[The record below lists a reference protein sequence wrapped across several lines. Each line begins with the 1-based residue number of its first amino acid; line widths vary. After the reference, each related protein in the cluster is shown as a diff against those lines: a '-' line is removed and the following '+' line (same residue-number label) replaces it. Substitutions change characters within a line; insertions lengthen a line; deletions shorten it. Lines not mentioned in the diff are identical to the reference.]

1 MRTETLNNVVFY
13 VSGVVF
19 ILHTVG
25 YLAPGWFVREF
36 VVPSNE
42 TEFYVDGRQFSLP
55 NVGRLTANTNDGRA
69 EGIAA
74 EDAQTENGG
83 RGAISDSP
91 VEKENHPSEGIT
103 DATNGMHQKKAVTNP
118 QQRPPVDGIMGSD
131 GTKVYPGE
139 NEGETWPTV
148 ELPNGMDLAAML
160 HNVREEMV
168 RRHTTAHYS
177 CIQSVN
183 SQLRMPQTRTRRSI
197 GLESSSGINSDKGNG
212 DHTVSNMKPVLF
224 PNPDGTIRT
233 TVESELYPSK
243 PGGLGEKTETGR
255 KQEAIPDAETPDVIT
270 ETTRVEGEVVK
281 EDGHKVN
288 LRVPP
293 ISLNKTHMAMY
304 LNCINEQFWS
314 SVDKL
319 FLKFLKLAL
328 PPAMPDNIPVPE
340 IPLPPIIN
348 ENYVKPHQV
357 QTDSADSNRYPFKPA
372 KRSIT
377 ALETVPGKPLVTDGG
392 AKHVEEGVTD
402 KTHPLLPELTQDVPP
417 RGGAPI
423 GKPVLTEGKGEQE
436 NYYIKLLLP
445 I

>member
-83 RGAISDSP
+83 RVAISDSP
-91 VEKENHPSEGIT
+91 METEKHPSEGIT

-131 GTKVYPGE
+131 GPKVYPGE
-139 NEGETWPTV
+139 KEGETWPTV

-168 RRHTTAHYS
+168 RRHTTTHYS

-183 SQLRMPQTRTRRSI
+183 SQLRMPQTRTKRSI
-197 GLESSSGINSDKGNG
+197 GLDSSSGINSDKGNG
-212 DHTVSNMKPVLF
+212 DHTVSNMR
-224 PNPDGTIRT
+224 PNPAGTIST

-243 PGGLGEKTETGR
+243 PGGLGEKAETGR
-255 KQEAIPDAETPDVIT
+255 KPDAETPDVIT

-288 LRVPP
+288 IRVPS

-328 PPAMPDNIPVPE
+328 PPPMPDNLPVPE
-340 IPLPPIIN
+340 LSLPPIIN
-348 ENYVKPHQV
+348 ENDVKPHQV
-357 QTDSADSNRYPFKPA
+357 QADSAHSNIRPFKPA

-377 ALETVPGKPLVTDGG
+377 ALETVPVKPPLVAGG
-392 AKHVEEGVTD
+392 GGSATHSDEDATNEKHA
-402 KTHPLLPELTQDVPP
+402 LNPELTHNVPP
-417 RGGAPI
+417 I
-423 GKPVLTEGKGEQE
+423 VKPVLTEEKGEQIIIS
-436 NYYIKLLLP
+436 NCYYQFEGP
-445 I
+445 